1 MREVPIK
8 DLIKVFQPGSGD
20 EEWSW
25 SEELEALSRTLW
37 FHELVDDI
45 RENGVKEPV
54 LLGADGRV
62 WDGHHRILASWY
74 AGKSIIPVVFS
85 GE

>member
-25 SEELEALSRTLW
+25 SEELKALSRTLW

-45 RENGVKEPV
+45 REKGVKEPV

-62 WDGHHRILASWY
+62 WDGHHRILAGWY